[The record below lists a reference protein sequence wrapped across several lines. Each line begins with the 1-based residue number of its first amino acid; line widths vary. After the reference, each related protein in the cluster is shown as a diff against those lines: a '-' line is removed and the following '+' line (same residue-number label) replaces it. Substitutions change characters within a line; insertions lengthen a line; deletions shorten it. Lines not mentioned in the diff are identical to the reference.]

1 MQEFTDRST
10 VSCPQ
15 WNNQANLP
23 GKERKMP
30 DERQRFLIRY
40 ARGFAPFIVAR
51 ASGAWLET
59 EDGQRILDFT
69 SGQIC
74 STIGHNHPRIVEAV
88 QQSLD
93 EVIHLNS
100 WMLSQPVLELAE
112 RLVSLLPASLN
123 KVILVNTGGEANE
136 IALRIA
142 KMHTGRFEVV
152 GLTRSWH
159 GLQAGTASLNLAG
172 GHAGYGPL
180 MPGSLTLPAPYAYRC
195 PIRHC
200 NGACDCSCLEAG
212 FNLID
217 QQSVGSLCAVIAEP
231 VLSAGGIIVP
241 PPDYFQRLRKL
252 CDERGMLLILDE
264 AQTGFGRLGTM
275 FGFELYQVEPDILS
289 VSKTL
294 GGGIPL
300 AATLTS
306 SAIESDCYS
315 KGFMHVTSHVSD
327 PLPAA
332 VGLAVIEVIE
342 EEGLVEQARLRG
354 EYLLARLR
362 ELQERYEQIGE
373 VRGKGLLVGLELVE
387 DRVTKKPADQ
397 LGVAVSN
404 ECLRRGLSMNMV
416 RTTAGML
423 NCFRMAPPLS
433 ISESE
438 IDTAIEIMDDALR
451 MVLASRSHQALRL

>member
-1 MQEFTDRST
+1 LS
-10 VSCPQ
+10 
-15 WNNQANLP
+15 
-23 GKERKMP
+23 
-30 DERQRFLIRY
+30 DERERFLIRY
-40 ARGFAPFIVAR
+40 SRGFAPFIVVR

-59 EDGQRILDFT
+59 TDGQRILDFT

-74 STIGHNHPRIVEAV
+74 STVGHNHPRIVEAM

-112 RLVSLLPASLN
+112 RLAGLVPDSLN

-172 GHAGYGPL
+172 GHAGYGPS

-200 NGACDCSCLEAG
+200 NGTCDCSCLDAG
-212 FNLID
+212 FDLID

-241 PPDYFQRLRKL
+241 PPEYFQHLRQL

-264 AQTGFGRLGTM
+264 AQTGFGRFGTM
-275 FGFELYQVEPDILS
+275 FGFESFGVVPDILS

-306 SAIESDCYS
+306 SEIEEDCYN

-332 VGLAVIEVIE
+332 AGLAVIDVIE
-342 EEGLVEQARLRG
+342 QEGLVEQARQRG

-362 ELQERYEQIGE
+362 ELQQRHEHIGD
-373 VRGKGLLVGLELVE
+373 VRGKGLLVGIELVE
-387 DRVTKKPADQ
+387 DRDTKEPADA
-397 LGVAVSN
+397 LGIAVGN
-404 ECLRRGLSMNMV
+404 ECLRRGLSMNIV
-416 RTTAGML
+416 RSTGGML

-433 ISESE
+433 ITESE
-438 IDTAIEIMDDALR
+438 IDTAIAIIDEAITA
-451 MVLASRSHQALRL
+451 VLASSLHANTTS

>member
-1 MQEFTDRST
+1 MY
-10 VSCPQ
+10 
-15 WNNQANLP
+15 
-23 GKERKMP
+23 
-30 DERQRFLIRY
+30 DERERFLIRY
-40 ARGFAPFIVAR
+40 AHNFASFTVAR
-51 ASGAWLET
+51 ASGAWIET
-59 EDGQRILDFT
+59 TDGQRILDFT

-74 STIGHNHPRIVEAV
+74 STIGHNHPRLVAAV
-88 QQSLD
+88 QRSLE

-100 WMLSQPVLELAE
+100 WMLSEPVLALAQ
-112 RLVSLLPASLN
+112 RLVGLMPPSLN
-123 KVILVNTGGEANE
+123 KVILLNTGGEANE
-136 IALRIA
+136 VALRLA

-159 GLQAGTASLNLAG
+159 GLQAGVASLNLAA
-172 GHAGYGPL
+172 GHSGYGPL

-200 NGACDCSCLEAG
+200 NGTCDCSCLEAG
-212 FNLID
+212 FDLID

-241 PPDYFQRLRKL
+241 PPDYFQRLQKL
-252 CDERGMLLILDE
+252 CHERGMLLILDE
-264 AQTGFGRLGTM
+264 AQTGFGRLGAM
-275 FGFELYQVEPDILS
+275 FGFELYGVEPDILS

-306 SAIESDCYS
+306 LAIEEDCYT

-332 VGLAVIEVIE
+332 AGLAIIDVIE
-342 EEGLVEQARLRG
+342 EEGLVEQAQQCG
-354 EYLLARLR
+354 NYLLVRLR

-373 VRGKGLLVGLELVE
+373 VRGKGLLVGLELVL
-387 DRVTKKPADQ
+387 DRTTKEPADE
-397 LGVAVSN
+397 LGVAVGN
-404 ECLRRGLSMNMV
+404 ECLRRGLSMNIV
-416 RTTAGML
+416 RSTGGML

-433 ISESE
+433 VSESE
-438 IDTAIEIMDDALR
+438 IDTAVEIIDDALR
-451 MVLASRSHQALRL
+451 AVLASGSSQE

>member
-1 MQEFTDRST
+1 MH
-10 VSCPQ
+10 
-15 WNNQANLP
+15 
-23 GKERKMP
+23 
-30 DERQRFLIRY
+30 DERERFLIRY
-40 ARGFAPFIVAR
+40 SRGFAPFTVAR
-51 ASGAWLET
+51 ASGAWIET
-59 EDGQRILDFT
+59 TDGQRILDFT

-74 STIGHNHPRIVEAV
+74 STIGHNHSRIAAAV
-88 QQSLD
+88 QRSLD

-100 WMLSQPVLELAE
+100 WMLSEPVLALAE
-112 RLVSLLPASLN
+112 RLVSLVPTALN

-136 IALRIA
+136 VALRLA
-142 KMHTGRFEVV
+142 KMHTGRFEIV

-159 GLQAGTASLNLAG
+159 GLQAGTASVNLAG

-180 MPGSLTLPAPYAYRC
+180 MPGSLALPAPYAYRC

-200 NGACDCSCLEAG
+200 NGTCDCSCLEAG
-212 FNLID
+212 FDMLD

-252 CDERGMLLILDE
+252 CEERGMLLILDE
-264 AQTGFGRLGTM
+264 AQTGFGRLGAM
-275 FGFELYQVEPDILS
+275 FGFELYGVVPDILS

-306 SAIESDCYS
+306 SEIESDCYN
-315 KGFMHVTSHVSD
+315 KGFMHVTSHVAD

-332 VGLAVIEVIE
+332 VGLAVINVIE
-342 EEGLVEQARLRG
+342 EEGLVEQARQRG
-354 EYLLARLR
+354 DYLLARLR
-362 ELQERYEQIGE
+362 ELQQRHEQIGD

-387 DRVTKKPADQ
+387 DRTTKKPADA
-397 LGVAVSN
+397 LGVAVGD
-404 ECLRRGLSMNMV
+404 ECLRRGLSMNIV
-416 RTTAGML
+416 RSTGGML

-433 ISESE
+433 ITEDE
-438 IDTAIEIMDDALR
+438 IDIAIDIIDEALTA
-451 MVLASRSHQALRL
+451 VLASLSRLDLVAE

>member
-1 MQEFTDRST
+1 MS
-10 VSCPQ
+10 
-15 WNNQANLP
+15 
-23 GKERKMP
+23 

-40 ARGFAPFIVAR
+40 SRGFALFIVPR
-51 ASGAWLET
+51 ASGAWLEPT
-59 EDGQRILDFT
+59 DGQRILDFT

-74 STIGHNHPRIVEAV
+74 ATIGHNHPRIVEAM

-100 WMLSQPVLELAE
+100 WMLSEPVLELAE
-112 RLVSLLPASLN
+112 RLISLVPASLN

-142 KMHTGRFEVV
+142 KMHTGHFEIV

-200 NGACDCSCLEAG
+200 SGICDCSCLEAG
-212 FNLID
+212 FDLID

-231 VLSAGGIIVP
+231 VLSAGGVIVP
-241 PPDYFQRLRKL
+241 PPQYFQRLRQL
-252 CDERGMLLILDE
+252 CNERRMLLILDE

-275 FGFELYQVEPDILS
+275 FGFESFAVVPDMLS

-306 SAIESDCYS
+306 TE
-315 KGFMHVTSHVSD
+315 
-327 PLPAA
+327 
-332 VGLAVIEVIE
+332 IE
-342 EEGLVEQARLRG
+342 EA
-354 EYLLARLR
+354 
-362 ELQERYEQIGE
+362 
-373 VRGKGLLVGLELVE
+373 
-387 DRVTKKPADQ
+387 
-397 LGVAVSN
+397 
-404 ECLRRGLSMNMV
+404 
-416 RTTAGML
+416 
-423 NCFRMAPPLS
+423 
-433 ISESE
+433 
-438 IDTAIEIMDDALR
+438 
-451 MVLASRSHQALRL
+451 

>member
-1 MQEFTDRST
+1 VT
-10 VSCPQ
+10 
-15 WNNQANLP
+15 A
-23 GKERKMP
+23 
-30 DERQRFLIRY
+30 I
-40 ARGFAPFIVAR
+40 
-51 ASGAWLET
+51 
-59 EDGQRILDFT
+59 
-69 SGQIC
+69 
-74 STIGHNHPRIVEAV
+74 

-100 WMLSQPVLELAE
+100 WMLSEPVLALAE
-112 RLVSLLPASLN
+112 RLIGLVPESLD
-123 KVILVNTGGEANE
+123 KVLLVNTGGEANE
-136 IALRIA
+136 VALRLA
-142 KMHTGRFEVV
+142 KMHTGRFEIV

-159 GLQAGTASLNLAG
+159 GLQAGVASLNLAG

-180 MPGSLTLPAPYAYRC
+180 MPGTLALPAPYAYRC

-212 FNLID
+212 FDMID

-241 PPDYFQRLRKL
+241 PPDYFQRLRML
-252 CDERGMLLILDE
+252 CTKRGMLLVFDE

-275 FGFELYQVEPDILS
+275 FGFELYRIKPDILS

-294 GGGIPL
+294 GGGVPL

-306 SAIESDCYS
+306 SEIEEDCYS

-332 VGLAVIEVIE
+332 VGLAVINVIE

-354 EYLLARLR
+354 EYLMARLC
-362 ELQERYEQIGE
+362 ELQQHHEQIGD
-373 VRGKGLLVGLELVE
+373 VRGKGLLVGVELVE
-387 DRVTKKPADQ
+387 DRTTKEPADA
-397 LGVAVSN
+397 LGAAVGD
-404 ECLRRGLSMNMV
+404 ECLQRGLSMNIV
-416 RTTAGML
+416 RSTGGML

-433 ISESE
+433 ITESE
-438 IDTAIEIMDDALR
+438 IDTAITIIDESLTA
-451 MVLASRSHQALRL
+451 VLASRSH